1 MARSRRPAEPDVS
14 PGERDALK
22 LWVVL
27 SRARAAIAER
37 AAAQVARHELTL
49 AEFGVLEALHH
60 KGPMLLGEVQ
70 RSLLVSSGGV
80 TYLVDRLER
89 RGLVRR
95 DQCPEDRR
103 ARYAVLTPE
112 GEAFIRGVFQ
122 EHAAALT
129 EAMAGLTRAEQREAT
144 RLLRTLGLA
153 AAGRDAAEGEGGDG
167 GGRPDD
173 EGVVPAGDPEPA
185 ASAGATSAGRTRR
198 RG

>member
-1 MARSRRPAEPDVS
+1 MPARRPPAEPDVS
-14 PGERDALK
+14 AAERDALK

-37 AAAQVARHELTL
+37 AAADVARHELTL
-49 AEFGVLEALHH
+49 AEFGVLEALYH

-95 DQCPEDRR
+95 DQCTEDRR

-112 GEAFIRGVFQ
+112 GEQFIRGVFL
-122 EHAAALT
+122 EHATALGAALG
-129 EAMAGLTRAEQREAT
+129 GLTREEQREAT
-144 RLLRTLGLA
+144 RLLKKLGLA
-153 AAGRDAAEGEGGDG
+153 AAA
-167 GGRPDD
+167 P
-173 EGVVPAGDPEPA
+173 
-185 ASAGATSAGRTRR
+185 
-198 RG
+198 

>member
-1 MARSRRPAEPDVS
+1 MSPRRRPAEPDVS
-14 PGERDALK
+14 PETRDALK

-37 AAAQVARHELTL
+37 AAADVARHELTL
-49 AEFGVLEALHH
+49 AEFGVLEALYH

-103 ARYAVLTPE
+103 ARYAVLTAE
-112 GEAFIRGVFQ
+112 GAQFIEGVFR
-122 EHAAALT
+122 EHAAALG
-129 EAMAGLTRAEQREAT
+129 EALGGLDREEQREAT
-144 RLLRTLGLA
+144 RLLKKLGLA
-153 AAGRDAAEGEGGDG
+153 AAGA
-167 GGRPDD
+167 
-173 EGVVPAGDPEPA
+173 DPERA
-185 ASAGATSAGRTRR
+185 LSAFP
-198 RG
+198 